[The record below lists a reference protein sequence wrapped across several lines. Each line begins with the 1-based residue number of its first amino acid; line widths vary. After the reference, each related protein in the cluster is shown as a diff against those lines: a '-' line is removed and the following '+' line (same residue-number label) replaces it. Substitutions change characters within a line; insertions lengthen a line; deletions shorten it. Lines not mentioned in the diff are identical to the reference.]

1 MKWRLTVLSLFVLL
15 ISFLSLGAVK
25 EFGNDIPYPAQAAF
39 SLTGSSEVDKNQ
51 IFDKIQEIADKKQL
65 TIYRPFLD
73 KSGQQATCFWK
84 DTAQKSILYHGSRS
98 LGSKYRD
105 WYVLF

>member
-39 SLTGSSEVDKNQ
+39 SLMGSSEVDKNQ

-65 TIYRPFLD
+65 IIYRPFLD
-73 KSGQQATCFWK
+73 KSGQQATFVFGK
-84 DTAQKSILYHGSRS
+84 IQRKNQSYITD
-98 LGSKYRD
+98 
-105 WYVLF
+105 